1 MNEHQNPLTIWPN
14 TDLRSSPP
22 DFGFSS
28 TWWDL
33 SSCINKVSKALR
45 VLLKGPHFQN
55 PRTKLT
61 RVTLFSEGSILS
73 SVNHPQ
79 HFLWSTCLH
88 PDFKYFHV
96 HYSPVLE
103 GI

>member
-1 MNEHQNPLTIWPN
+1 MGDLILKISVSAGQVTQLALQSWYLIRTVGLDVSEHQNPLTIWLN

-55 PRTKLT
+55 P
-61 RVTLFSEGSILS
+61 ELS
-73 SVNHPQ
+73 
-79 HFLWSTCLH
+79 
-88 PDFKYFHV
+88 
-96 HYSPVLE
+96 
-103 GI
+103 